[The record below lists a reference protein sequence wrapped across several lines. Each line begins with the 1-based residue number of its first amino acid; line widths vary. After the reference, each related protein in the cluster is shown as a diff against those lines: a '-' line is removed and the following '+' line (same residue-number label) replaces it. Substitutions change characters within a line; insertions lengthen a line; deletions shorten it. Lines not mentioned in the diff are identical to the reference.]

1 MTERKERE
9 KSPIKEII
17 CLSNLIKRNLDKARS
32 ERDETVTP
40 MHGFIIGYVAKNH
53 DRDVFQKDIEKAFS
67 YRRSTASTV
76 LGLMEEKGLIERVS
90 VPYDARL
97 KKIVLTDEAKRFAES
112 CYEDGRSLDGKKILA
127 GLTSDEAEKL
137 FSVLEKIRNELKGDG
152 RNK

>member
-1 MTERKERE
+1 MTKSKERE
-9 KSPIKEII
+9 KSPVKEIM
-17 CLSNLIKRNLDKARS
+17 CLSNLIKRNLDSARS
-32 ERDETVTP
+32 ERDDTVTP

-112 CYEDGRSLDGKKILA
+112 CYEDGRSLDEKILA

-137 FSVLEKIRNELKGDG
+137 FSVLEKIRNELKGGG
-152 RNK
+152 RDK